1 MLFCM
6 GNGEKIS
13 SLADFKRESG
23 ESLAQ
28 LISDLNFHNKRHG
41 PGAKTG
47 KMVGRFLS
55 KMVDRQSPDEPEPD
69 ITSAEVDVDLESA
82 REARTVLGEIQGQ
95 HGKVLERFGLRLA
108 HQQDA
113 SLRAGVPSGPIQMRV
128 ANAHALITYLRSLQA
143 GVLSENVKESLQ
155 TLVESIERQVAHTH
169 LENPLPE
176 EKGMLENL
184 DSIVDV
190 FKKLKDA
197 VRIQRLEH
205 YALFHRTNRLPQ
217 YLETEREGLW
227 QQPGEGFGPADWV
240 KDISREGLE
249 QKWKSALSVLRSQ
262 ETLGDTGVS
271 KELRD
276 HLLTCVKSARETIK
290 TTSLSEYVQKEFEKT
305 LTKYEKELTHAL

>member
-1 MLFCM
+1 
-6 GNGEKIS
+6 
-13 SLADFKRESG
+13 
-23 ESLAQ
+23 
-28 LISDLNFHNKRHG
+28 
-41 PGAKTG
+41 
-47 KMVGRFLS
+47 
-55 KMVDRQSPDEPEPD
+55 
-69 ITSAEVDVDLESA
+69 
-82 REARTVLGEIQGQ
+82 
-95 HGKVLERFGLRLA
+95 
-108 HQQDA
+108 
-113 SLRAGVPSGPIQMRV
+113 MRV

-197 VRIQRLEH
+197 VRIQHLEH

-227 QQPGEGFGPADWV
+227 QQPEEGFGPADWV
-240 KDISREGLE
+240 KDISPEELE
-249 QKWKSALSVLRSQ
+249 QKWKSALSVLPSQ

-276 HLLTCVKSARETIK
+276 HLLTCIKSARETIK
-290 TTSLSEYVQKEFEKT
+290 TTSWSEEIKQSFREIMK
-305 LTKYEKELTHAL
+305 KYEEELE